1 MATEK
6 KILDGEFRN
15 GLFKSLIE
23 AGYEKDEAT
32 KIVGTKYFACL
43 KGETINTLQEMINR
57 ISTEDFTVIDKVGQV
72 TDYVKELTKLK
83 EIFTKKEKTD

>member
-57 ISTEDFTVIDKVGQV
+57 IATEDFTVIDKVGQV

>member
-43 KGETINTLQEMINR
+43 KGETINSLQELIKTVENDNFTITEK
-57 ISTEDFTVIDKVGQV
+57 ISQL
-72 TDYVKELTKLK
+72 TDYTKELAKLK
-83 EIFTKKEKTD
+83 EIFTKKDKTD